1 MPKQEVPVNHLE
13 NYLPAGTL
21 PIVLDYLHTYRVHLT
36 ITKERKTVLG
46 DYRHRTLS
54 ANHRISI
61 NGNLNA
67 YSFLITLLH
76 ELAHLL
82 TFEKFGNRVQA
93 HGKEW
98 KAVFG
103 TLLASLLDMNLLP
116 ADIAAEL
123 KISLTNPAASSCA
136 DDQLIRVLRKYDTNT
151 SGYFLLE
158 ELEEGALFK
167 IKGDRVFKKGALQ
180 RKRYQCVEVAT
191 KKWYLFSPV
200 YEVKKIDA

>member
-1 MPKQEVPVNHLE
+1 MPKQEVPVDHLD
-13 NYLPAGTL
+13 NYLPPGTM
-21 PIVLDYLHTYRVHLT
+21 PIVLEYLHNYKVHLT
-36 ITKERKTVLG
+36 ITRERKTVLG
-46 DYRHRTLS
+46 DYRHKTMG

-82 TFEKFGNRVQA
+82 TFEKFGNSVQA

-98 KAVFG
+98 KGIFG
-103 TLLASLLDMNLLP
+103 ALLSRLLDAQLLP
-116 ADIAAEL
+116 ADIEAEL
-123 KISLTNPAASSCA
+123 KNSLINPAASSCA
-136 DDQLIRVLRKYDTNT
+136 DDQLIRVLRKYDSNTN
-151 SGYFLLE
+151 GCFLLE
-158 ELEEGALFK
+158 ELAEGELFK
-167 IKGDRVFKKGALQ
+167 IKGERVFKKGALQ

-200 YEVKKIDA
+200 YEVKKLEN

>member
-1 MPKQEVPVNHLE
+1 MPKQEVPVDHLD
-13 NYLPAGTL
+13 NYLPPGTM
-21 PIVLDYLHTYRVHLT
+21 PIVLEYLHNYKVHLT
-36 ITKERKTVLG
+36 ITRERKTVLG
-46 DYRHRTLS
+46 DYRHKTMG

-82 TFEKFGNRVQA
+82 TFEKFGNSVQA

-98 KAVFG
+98 KGIFG
-103 TLLASLLDMNLLP
+103 ALLSRLLDAQLLP
-116 ADIAAEL
+116 ADIEAEL
-123 KISLTNPAASSCA
+123 KNSLINPAASSCA
-136 DDQLIRVLRKYDTNT
+136 DDQLIRVLRKYDSNTN
-151 SGYFLLE
+151 GGFLLE
-158 ELEEGALFK
+158 ELAEGELFK
-167 IKGDRVFKKGALQ
+167 IKGERVFKKGALQ

-200 YEVKKIDA
+200 YEVKKLEN